1 MKFFNKTL
9 KIDVMPTEAGFE
21 RCAACGRVTDMQTDM
36 PIELRRGYIEGAGQ
50 LCQTCHA
57 ELYGK

>member
-1 MKFFNKTL
+1 M
-9 KIDVMPTEAGFE
+9 IDVMPTEAGFE
-21 RCAACGRVTDMQTDM
+21 RCAACGRVTDVQADM
-36 PIELRRGYIEGAGQ
+36 PIELRCGYIEGAGQ